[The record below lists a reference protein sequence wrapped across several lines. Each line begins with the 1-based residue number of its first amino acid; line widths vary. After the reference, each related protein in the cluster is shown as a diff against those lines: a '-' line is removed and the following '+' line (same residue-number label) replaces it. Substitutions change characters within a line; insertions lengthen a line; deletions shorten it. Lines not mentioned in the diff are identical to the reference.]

1 MFLDFV
7 IKIKVIK
14 RIKMLK
20 EENQVV
26 SINNISESGNTP
38 RVIHAQ
44 TNTSVPLGTHVIT
57 KVSNNHIVYTFYNI
71 SN

>member
-26 SINNISESGNTP
+26 SITNVSESVNKR
-38 RVIHAQ
+38 RVTHTQ
-44 TNTSVPLGTHVIT
+44 TNTSIPLGTHVT
-57 KVSNNHIVYTFYNI
+57 AKVSNNLSDYNLTVFL
-71 SN
+71 